1 MAQNATAA
9 RAAGYG
15 DADYSLIWF
24 TTYYPDE
31 LARDSQCAHN
41 VWHNLLILLM
51 APAHYYWFRAAPR
64 SDGRWFIPVVIAP
77 MLNRPRTRSR
87 ESTMRRCASFFFSRT
102 RSTAMQTPPC
112 VSYSYVCV
120 AARAR
125 ESSPPR
131 DLQFTQYISE
141 LWREGNDTCILDKK
155 KRVLYFVWFILDI
168 FSTRGHS
175 FFSVLLLK

>member
-1 MAQNATAA
+1 MITRNARDVNGKRAVNTTFVVAQNATAA

-24 TTYYPDE
+24 TMYYPDE

-87 ESTMRRCASFFFSRT
+87 ESTMRRCASFFFPRNT
-102 RSTAMQTPPC
+102 QYRDANTAVRPGRC
-112 VSYSYVCV
+112 VVSL
-120 AARAR
+120 R
-125 ESSPPR
+125 ERWNLPRR
-131 DLQFTQYISE
+131 DLQSTQRISE
-141 LWREGNDTCILDKK
+141 SDKVIEIYILQCVPD
-155 KRVLYFVWFILDI
+155 L
-168 FSTRGHS
+168 
-175 FFSVLLLK
+175 

>member
-1 MAQNATAA
+1 MITRNARDVNGERAVNTTFVVAQNATAA

-87 ESTMRRCASFFFSRT
+87 ESTMRRCASFFFLQNTQYRDANIAV
-102 RSTAMQTPPC
+102 RPD
-112 VSYSYVCV
+112 YVC
-120 AARAR
+120 RC
-125 ESSPPR
+125 ESA
-131 DLQFTQYISE
+131 
-141 LWREGNDTCILDKK
+141 G
-155 KRVLYFVWFILDI
+155 I
-168 FSTRGHS
+168 FPVEIYSRR
-175 FFSVLLLK
+175 SVLASPIKWTEIYFRTHSRFII